1 MHAVLFLALASFTA
15 ADSDWSNLSRDLKN
29 GDRIDV
35 VQSNMKSLSG
45 AFRSA
50 TADQLTVAVDGAGEQ
65 AISKQNV
72 VRVSVHQGSHR
83 VRNAILLGVA
93 GAIAG
98 AGATRFGVACA
109 ETNDGCRNAALAPF
123 AGGAAGAAIGALI
136 PSTSKRVVYRVDK
149 KP

>member
-1 MHAVLFLALASFTA
+1 MHTVLFLVLASFAA
-15 ADSDWSNLSRDLKN
+15 ADNDWSNLSRDLKI

-45 AFRSA
+45 VFRSA
-50 TADQLTVAVDGAGEQ
+50 TADQLTVAIDGAGEQ

-72 VRVSVHQGSHR
+72 IRVSVHQGSHR
-83 VRNAILLGVA
+83 LRNAILLGVV

-98 AGATRFGVACA
+98 AGATRFGAACA
-109 ETNDGCRNAALAPF
+109 ETNDGCRNAALAPI

-136 PSTSKRVVYRVDK
+136 PSSARHVVYRADK